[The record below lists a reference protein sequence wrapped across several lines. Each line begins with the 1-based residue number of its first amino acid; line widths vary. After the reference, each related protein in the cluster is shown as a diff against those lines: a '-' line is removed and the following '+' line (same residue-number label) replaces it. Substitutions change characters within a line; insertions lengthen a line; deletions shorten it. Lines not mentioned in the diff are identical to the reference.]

1 MKTTSQE
8 QPWMTTAAVV
18 QASLIALGRS
28 PEHSDLQHWT
38 TFLHSGHSIAK
49 MVGEI
54 KASPEFRSLHGP
66 AADCNFDTIRALF
79 RKASGKR
86 LTKVEAARVMA
97 YWLLRRPAEDVV
109 ISLCKANASRHG
121 SLVFPLLYPN
131 GASPTD
137 FTAYQNWVH
146 DIEDET
152 RTVGPPTRDDA
163 ELFGYRPTISL
174 LMDCSTAEFSAITK
188 TIESVTNQ
196 SYQNWELV
204 IGVGADESW
213 PAFQWLQNLARDSSQ
228 VKLVVPPAGCSGSLP
243 RNAILDAASGEFIA
257 WLDEGDLLNPHA
269 LLEVVRVLQEHPDSM
284 LLYTDEDLI
293 DPQGQRSSPAFK
305 SSWNPDLLLAGDWV
319 GSLAVYRVSR
329 VKEAGCFRSDSHPF
343 ENFDLLIRFVESLD
357 PALIRHIPKPLYHR
371 RDHAPGRSPRF
382 PDALANVGT
391 PAMKRIVE
399 HNVDASGSKIKIKG
413 AFQGGRIWPHP
424 IFPVPS
430 PAPLVS
436 VVIPTRD
443 MPDLLGQCIQGL
455 LHRTDYPNL
464 EILVMDNNSSAIG
477 TRLLFAQLSTD
488 KRVRVLP
495 FPGEFNWSAANNSG
509 AQAANGTVLLF
520 LNNDINVT
528 DDGWLR
534 EMVSHGIRP
543 LVGVVAAK
551 LYYKDARLQHGGM
564 VLDKNDNCLHLYRF
578 ADPGEP
584 GYMAQ
589 LALTRDVSSVTGA
602 CMAVRKQVFVELG
615 GFEAQHL
622 KVTWSDVDFC
632 LRARKHKY
640 RVVWTPFAE
649 LQHLECATRGFD
661 TTPERIGRFR
671 KEQDYMRRTW
681 GAQLHEEPFV
691 NPNLVATEAGFRLS
705 LRTDYSAADNGRR
718 R

>member
-1 MKTTSQE
+1 
-8 QPWMTTAAVV
+8 
-18 QASLIALGRS
+18 
-28 PEHSDLQHWT
+28 
-38 TFLHSGHSIAK
+38 
-49 MVGEI
+49 
-54 KASPEFRSLHGP
+54 
-66 AADCNFDTIRALF
+66 
-79 RKASGKR
+79 
-86 LTKVEAARVMA
+86 
-97 YWLLRRPAEDVV
+97 
-109 ISLCKANASRHG
+109 
-121 SLVFPLLYPN
+121 
-131 GASPTD
+131 
-137 FTAYQNWVH
+137 
-146 DIEDET
+146 
-152 RTVGPPTRDDA
+152 
-163 ELFGYRPTISL
+163 
-174 LMDCSTAEFSAITK
+174 MDCSTAEFSAITK

-228 VKLVVPPAGCSGSLP
+228 VKLVVPPAGSSGSLP

-528 DDGWLR
+528 DDGWLS
-534 EMVSHGIRP
+534 EMVSHAIRP
-543 LVGVVAAK
+543 SVGVVGAK
-551 LYYKDARLQHGGM
+551 LYYKDDRLQHGGM